1 MQIFQRYSRRK
12 QIKFQYWWR
21 CRFFIKY
28 IQSFHRTRIYSLQN
42 KFFEDRRWRVIN
54 LELYIEATSSFS
66 FYIKKTLF
74 LIMKM
79 QSLALLRLLCR
90 DSIRDTFADWNV
102 VLANSGIYGF
112 SPRAVVR
119 SRISHATRR
128 GPRLDLSSPEK
139 DKREQEGE
147 IVGVNFDRLNT
158 VISKWKRSRLGH
170 TISCCVS
177 RHFYPLPSAPRR
189 VLLSLSSRSETV
201 QCSHRDKIQKIRG
214 TFTPLSKRKG
224 SRNGSCT
231 SSTEVSRLRNSGI
244 RRRINFRQSA
254 LFAGRSISLD
264 GHPTVRSLAGPAA
277 R

>member
-79 QSLALLRLLCR
+79 QSFALLRLLCR

-189 VLLSLSSRSETV
+189 VLTSFLSPPVPRLFSVRTGIKFRKFAAPLHHSQRGKARETGLAPPRPRFRA
-201 QCSHRDKIQKIRG
+201 CE
-214 TFTPLSKRKG
+214 TP
-224 SRNGSCT
+224 
-231 SSTEVSRLRNSGI
+231 V
-244 RRRINFRQSA
+244 
-254 LFAGRSISLD
+254 
-264 GHPTVRSLAGPAA
+264 
-277 R
+277 